1 MASPKNPKK
10 CRRKLQRSLSTD
22 FAYCSLFYIR
32 KVWGGHAVSSK
43 EGRKRLY
50 SGDNPGYL
58 YGHSG
63 QSDSEQSDT
72 EQSETKQSDAEQS
85 DTEQSNAEQS
95 ANEQPISEP
104 TTTRERTYY
113 TSSEGDSDEDDQ
125 DDANNNIY

>member
-32 KVWGGHAVSSK
+32 KVWGGHAKPSK

-72 EQSETKQSDAEQS
+72 EQSDAEQS
-85 DTEQSNAEQS
+85 DTEQSDTKQS
-95 ANEQPISEP
+95 DNEQPISEL